1 MSKMPCS
8 LCKQSGH
15 NKRTCPIND
24 INIKKVSNEMPKVDL
39 YTADA
44 LRDFLYAEKEHIT
57 KTNSISIKH
66 NITYS

>member
-1 MSKMPCS
+1 
-8 LCKQSGH
+8 
-15 NKRTCPIND
+15 
-24 INIKKVSNEMPKVDL
+24 MPKVDP

-44 LRDFLYAEKEHIT
+44 LRDFLYEQKEHIT